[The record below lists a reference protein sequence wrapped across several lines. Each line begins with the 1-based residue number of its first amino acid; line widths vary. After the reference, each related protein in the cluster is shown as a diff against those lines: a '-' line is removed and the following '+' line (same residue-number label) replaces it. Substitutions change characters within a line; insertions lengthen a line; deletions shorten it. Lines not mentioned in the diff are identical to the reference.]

1 MGNSARGNPEKFN
14 LRRIVNPPAGI
25 GRGAATILGQRG
37 LKKSRSFI
45 ENRKVIIRFLGHGGP
60 NAVSLRASQ
69 IPGALPHP
77 AAILIWLLLCASP
90 AAGGLPIRRRLAT
103 CRTNVL
109 GQHVTFL
116 FLLLFFAWHAG
127 AQDDALRQAARL
139 DAEQKCSEA
148 EPLYRQ
154 ALSGEEAARGTPSV
168 ALLNNL
174 GNHYTVCGD
183 AGQAQSYFE
192 RVVKIN
198 PQHANANL
206 QLARIAAD
214 RHQGTQALAYL
225 ARVADTQPATSML
238 RAEALHW
245 AGKPVAALAILD
257 GLQNEAARD
266 QRLGFLFGLT
276 CARIGA
282 YDRAEAAFNAL
293 LAQHPDDF
301 DVLFNLGRAAARA
314 GHYDRALRA
323 LDVAVRLQPGKVDA
337 LLELAEVN
345 AALHDYARAIYL
357 LVQAR
362 QLDPGRPE
370 IPLALAHAAQEGEY
384 YGDAAIAY
392 DDYLRLRPA
401 DDAAR
406 RDRALIYGYT
416 DTRLA
421 EGLKELAWYIQKHP
435 GDPLGY
441 YDLAQLSW
449 RDRPQEALGQLAT
462 ALRLNPELAAA
473 HVDLAW
479 LLNRLG
485 RTAEAIPHFQKAL
498 AINPRDFRAL
508 DQLGSA
514 YLTLDRPA
522 DAGKVLRQAV
532 AIAPDN
538 PEILMHLGRALME
551 LGHEEEAR
559 QYLTKF
565 QSIRPSRVR
574 GPWKQP
580 GMIESASLSAAA
592 RGKREIERLGQDA
605 HTHPDDPELQLR
617 LASLLLTEGRVEEAT
632 AEFRVL
638 LTRNAEDRIWQE
650 AGSFLLGFEQY
661 PLAREFLQRAAIGR
675 PAANLDLAIALFF
688 LDGPATALRTLEQ
701 VPVQEQAGDYLLLKA
716 RILDA
721 SGQGDEAEKVLE
733 RGLQLSISR
742 PQLAR
747 QAALLLVRHN
757 RKELALDLLAKANL
771 AKSDLANPDR
781 ANPDRANPDLLLT
794 SAIVL
799 GLMERNAAAEKVLK
813 EIESQWPEWDRPYLV
828 HGLLLER
835 GQPREARQKLQTA
848 VALGSHDPAV
858 RCAVARLTP
867 SAPLDPQ
874 CSCVSGLYELLF
886 PKCSPP

>member
-1 MGNSARGNPEKFN
+1 MIAQTEQKPRRNAKTSPVYNIGN
-14 LRRIVNPPAGI
+14 
-25 GRGAATILGQRG
+25 
-37 LKKSRSFI
+37 
-45 ENRKVIIRFLGHGGP
+45 H
-60 NAVSLRASQ
+60 AV
-69 IPGALPHP
+69 
-77 AAILIWLLLCASP
+77 AILLLLLLCASP
-90 AAGGLPIRRRLAT
+90 S
-103 CRTNVL
+103 
-109 GQHVTFL
+109 
-116 FLLLFFAWHAG
+116 G
-127 AQDDALRQAARL
+127 AQNDALRQAAKL

-148 EPLYRQ
+148 EPFYRQ
-154 ALSGEEAARGTPSV
+154 ALARGTPSV

-192 RVVKIN
+192 RVLRIN

-214 RHQGTQALAYL
+214 RHQGTRALAYL
-225 ARVADTQPATSML
+225 ARVADGEAATSML

-257 GLQNEAARD
+257 GLQKETAGD
-266 QRLGFLFGLT
+266 PRLAFLYGLT
-276 CARIGA
+276 CARIEA

-293 LAQHPDDF
+293 LVQHPDDF
-301 DVLFNLGRAAARA
+301 DILFNLGRAAARA
-314 GHYDRALRA
+314 RHYDRALRA
-323 LDVAVRLQPGKVDA
+323 LEVAVRLQPDKVDA

-345 AALHDYARAIYL
+345 AALHDYPRAIYL

-362 QLDPGRPE
+362 QLDPRRPQ
-370 IPLALAHAAQEGEY
+370 IPLALARAAQDGEY

-435 GDPLGY
+435 DDPLGY
-441 YDLAQLSW
+441 YDMAQLSW
-449 RDRPQEALGQLAT
+449 RDHPQEALGQLAT

-473 HVDLAW
+473 HVDRGW

-514 YLTLDRPA
+514 WLSLDRPA
-522 DAGKVLRQAV
+522 DAEKVLRQAV
-532 AIAPDN
+532 AISPDD
-538 PEILMHLGRALME
+538 PEILMHLGRTLIE

-580 GMIESASLSAAA
+580 GMIESASLSAAE
-592 RGKREIERLGQDA
+592 RSKHEIERLRHEAQS
-605 HTHPDDPELQLR
+605 HPDDPELQLR

-638 LTRNAEDRIWQE
+638 LTRNAEDRIWQA

-661 PLAREFLQRAAIGR
+661 SLAREFLQRAVVGK
-675 PAANLDLAIALFF
+675 PAANLDLAIAIFF
-688 LDGPATALRTLEQ
+688 LEGPAPALRTLEQ
-701 VPVQEQAGDYLLLKA
+701 VPDREKAGDYFLLKA
-716 RILDA
+716 KILDA
-721 SGQGDEAEKVLE
+721 AGQGDEAEKVLE
-733 RGLQLSISR
+733 RGLELSISR

-757 RKELALDLLAKANL
+757 RKQLALDLLAKA
-771 AKSDLANPDR
+771 
-781 ANPDRANPDLLLT
+781 DRANPDLLLA

-799 GLMERNAAAEKVLK
+799 CLMERNAAAEKVLK

-835 GQPREARQKLQTA
+835 GQPREARQKLRTA
-848 VALGSHDPAV
+848 MALGSHDPAV
-858 RCAVARLTP
+858 RCAMARLTP
-867 SAPLDPQ
+867 SASLEPQ

-886 PKCSPP
+886 PKCAPP